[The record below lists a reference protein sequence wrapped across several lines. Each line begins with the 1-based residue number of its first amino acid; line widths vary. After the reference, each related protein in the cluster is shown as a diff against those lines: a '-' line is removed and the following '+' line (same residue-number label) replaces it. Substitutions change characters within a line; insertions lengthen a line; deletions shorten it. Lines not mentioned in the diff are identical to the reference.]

1 MNKELILAS
10 GSPRRKELLQQLHI
24 PFSVHVSNVDEK
36 VNHNYSPYEVVM
48 DLALQKAS
56 DVATLYPNHIVL
68 GSDTVV
74 VYKDSILGKP
84 ASEAEAVKT
93 LEMLSGKKH
102 QVLTGVALVEGE
114 QVQTFYEKTDV
125 EFWPLTV
132 DEITQYVRT
141 GEPMDKAGSYGIQG
155 LGAMFVKSIQ
165 GDYFSVVGL
174 PLSRTIRELRKRGFV
189 YSI

>member
-36 VNHNYSPYEVVM
+36 VNHNYSPSEVVM

-84 ASEAEAVKT
+84 ASEAEAIKT

-155 LGAMFVKSIQ
+155 LGAMFVKNIQ

>member
-36 VNHNYSPYEVVM
+36 VNHNYSPSEVVM

-84 ASEAEAVKT
+84 ASEAEAIKT